1 MEVRE
6 SIELPASPEEV
17 FDLLMDV
24 DRLEDWVTAHRSIA
38 EQPDGPLKAG
48 SRFRQKLRVAGV
60 SFKVGWEVTRLEPP
74 RLVEWRGDGPGG
86 SDARVCYSLVPNG
99 SGTRFD
105 YVNEFRLPGGK
116 LAAAAG
122 KAIGEDRARA
132 EARRSLKNLSA
143 LFEA

>member
-6 SIELPASPEEV
+6 SIELAAEPEEV

-38 EQPDGPLKAG
+38 EQPDGPLGEG

-60 SFKVGWEVTRLEPP
+60 SFKVRWEVTRLQRPH
-74 RLVEWRGDGPGG
+74 LVEWRGEGPGG
-86 SDARVCYSLVPNG
+86 SDARVCYSLARNG

-105 YVNEFRLPGGK
+105 YVNEFHLPGGK
-116 LAAAAG
+116 LAARAG

-132 EARRSLKNLSA
+132 EARRSLARLSA
-143 LFEA
+143 LFES